1 MANDK
6 DQEMEEDRDDFDDI
20 RHELNLDEDT
30 IEEALE
36 TYQKIKG
43 NFKLEVSVWLIT
55 WDFLLICK
63 HLNFFKGQTDGLD
76 CLCHLLFLP
85 KSSHSNYGSIEGD
98 WREYGFSYSHTSLLQ
113 YQVCFLDKSL

>member
-30 IEEALE
+30 IEDALE

-43 NFKLEVSVWLIT
+43 NFKLEVSV
-55 WDFLLICK
+55 
-63 HLNFFKGQTDGLD
+63 
-76 CLCHLLFLP
+76 
-85 KSSHSNYGSIEGD
+85 
-98 WREYGFSYSHTSLLQ
+98 
-113 YQVCFLDKSL
+113 